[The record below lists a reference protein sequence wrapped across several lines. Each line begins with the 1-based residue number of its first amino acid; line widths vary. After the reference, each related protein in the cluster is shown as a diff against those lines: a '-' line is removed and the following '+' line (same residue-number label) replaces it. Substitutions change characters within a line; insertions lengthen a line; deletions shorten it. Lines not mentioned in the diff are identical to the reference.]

1 MTHGSLYQ
9 SFGFPVLLHQA
20 GNEGWPLTFTPA
32 RQYRGPPASAIWN
45 QYYHWAYLLEA
56 QFSAFK
62 RILLYLLST
71 SLEKEFQSLSIPY
84 PIPKSAGSRKQPV
97 LRLDLGYRED
107 PQYTLLRSSPRST
120 GFNSPSPPCRGSGP
134 VTSTAP
140 SGRIRSSCNGYMLYY
155 LEQAYLQRGLYN
167 KITLDRARCHCLT
180 LAEDY

>member
-1 MTHGSLYQ
+1 MHGSLYQ

-20 GNEGWPLTFTPA
+20 GNEGRPLTSTPA
-32 RQYRGPPASAIWN
+32 RQDRGPPASAIWH
-45 QYYHWAYLLEA
+45 QYKDWAYLLEA

-97 LRLDLGYRED
+97 LRLDLGYREE
-107 PQYTLLRSSPRST
+107 PQYTLRRSTPRST
-120 GFNSPSPPCRGSGP
+120 GFNSPAPPCRGLGPRP

-140 SGRIRSSCNGYMLYY
+140 SGRYWVLVQRIYDSSIWTGHTCR
-155 LEQAYLQRGLYN
+155 EV
-167 KITLDRARCHCLT
+167 
-180 LAEDY
+180 